1 MRIVPMCASS
11 VVDTRRSFALSDQL
25 RRTYNGICHF
35 SSRDLAVQHGRH
47 HPCWKATHF
56 LPCTRPPDVMRLHR
70 PQPGRIH
77 HGPSEHIAFV
87 STRSGLQTM
96 PTGGPGDDAAPAAAT
111 GAAAGNVRRFT
122 PIAPPR
128 DLQAFLATFF
138 KGLLIRRADFSFI
151 LSILW

>member
-1 MRIVPMCASS
+1 MFASRP
-11 VVDTRRSFALSDQL
+11 VYTRRSALADQL
-25 RRTYNGICHF
+25 KKLHLGIGQIF
-35 SSRDLAVQHGRH
+35 LRDMTVQHDEQ
-47 HPCWKATHF
+47 HPCWKAAHF
-56 LPCTRPPDVMRLHR
+56 LPCTRPPDIMRLHR
-70 PQPGRIH
+70 SPKRATY
-77 HGPSEHIAFV
+77 GPSERRAFV